1 MTNEE
6 HIEEILHESYSIGIR
21 DNVMDFAKELRETNP
36 KLNLHTSIELAYS
49 KLKP

>member
-6 HIEEILHESYSIGIR
+6 FIEEILHESHSIGIK
-21 DNVMDFAKELRETNP
+21 DDVMNLAKELRETNP
-36 KLNLHTSIELAYS
+36 KLNFHTSIELSYS